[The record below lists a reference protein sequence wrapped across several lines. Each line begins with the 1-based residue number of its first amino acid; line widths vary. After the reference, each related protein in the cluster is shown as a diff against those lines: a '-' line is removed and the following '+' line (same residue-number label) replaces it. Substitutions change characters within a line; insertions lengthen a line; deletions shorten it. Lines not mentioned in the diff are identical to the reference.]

1 MHKFKNSPVFLPI
14 SHEERVK
21 EVFFESGGRIN
32 IHCETIEIELILFTI
47 CVKYAKAPFHL
58 SHFVKSLGNSK
69 YETPMKD
76 IEEQVDRKMWVNKK
90 GHLISAKPMAFK
102 IRQVVLSIAMMMAL
116 DIHVTEQMR
125 PVDLTGHVLSQGR
138 S

>member
-102 IRQVVLSIAMMMAL
+102 I
-116 DIHVTEQMR
+116 HR
-125 PVDLTGHVLSQGR
+125 PRLKSREKLGVSSSWPARNCLNSSR
-138 S
+138 APFR